1 MRKTLLSSVNAM
13 FFLLLFSSTWYIILP
28 RTTKKHIEENMSHPE
43 WALKHKQKNTELRN
57 IRGKYYLYKITHK
70 RIKEKKWPQKIT
82 LGQIG
87 VITEEEGII
96 LTGMKRKGPVP
107 KGKSVYKEG
116 MQPLEFESSF
126 VDDFA
131 QLSDPRSQ
139 RNQLYSVEE
148 ILLVCLCACI
158 CGAEGWQDVEDFAKL
173 KIEYLREY
181 LEYTN
186 GTPSDDTYRRFFR
199 NIDPDEFEKLFR
211 KWVEGIA
218 KKADAKVIAIDGKS
232 LRRSYDGETKMLHV
246 ISAFATETR
255 IVLGQERVSQKSNEI
270 TAIPEMLKWLDVKG
284 HIITI
289 DAMGCQFKI
298 ANQIRKKGGDY
309 IFSLKGNQSNL
320 SDDVTTHFGAKNI
333 ANNITS
339 HVDYD
344 KGHGRE
350 ETRECWVIDDV
361 EWLRKK
367 HPKWSTIKSI
377 IKIYSIRES
386 KKTTKEVRY
395 YISSLDDTP
404 EKILKSI
411 RSHWAIE
418 NSLHW
423 VLDMSFNEDYSRI
436 RKGNAPYAMAIIR
449 HVAINL
455 LQLAKTKRQSIKRLR
470 KMCGWDNNTLDLVI
484 NKNSS

>member
-1 MRKTLLSSVNAM
+1 
-13 FFLLLFSSTWYIILP
+13 
-28 RTTKKHIEENMSHPE
+28 MSHPE
-43 WALKHKQKNTELRN
+43 WALKHKKKNTEPRN
-57 IRGKYYLYKITHK
+57 IRGNYYLYEITSK
-70 RIKEKKWPQKIT
+70 RIQEKKWPQKIT

-87 VITEEEGII
+87 VITEKEGLI

-107 KGKSVYKEG
+107 KGKSVYKEE
-116 MQPLEFESSF
+116 MQPLELESSF

-131 QLSDPRSQ
+131 KLSDPRSQ

-148 ILLVCLCACI
+148 ILFLSLCACI
-158 CGAEGWQDVEDFAKL
+158 CGAEGWQDVEDFGKL

-181 LEYTN
+181 LDFAN
-186 GTPSDDTYRRFFR
+186 GTPSDDTCRRFYR

-211 KWVEGIA
+211 KWVERIA
-218 KKADAKVIAIDGKS
+218 KKADIKVIAIDGKS
-232 LRRSYDGETKMLHV
+232 LRRSFDEDTKMLHV
-246 ISAFATETR
+246 ISAFATEAR
-255 IVLGQERVSQKSNEI
+255 IVLGQERVSKKSNEI

-298 ANQIRKKGGDY
+298 ANQIIKKGGDY
-309 IFSLKGNQSNL
+309 IFSLKGNQSSL
-320 SDDVTTHFGAKNI
+320 SEDVTTHFDAENS
-333 ANNITS
+333 ANNISS
-339 HVDYD
+339 HVDCD
-344 KGHGRE
+344 KGHGRV
-350 ETRECWVIDDV
+350 ETRECWVVDDI
-361 EWLRKK
+361 EWLRKR
-367 HPKWSTIKSI
+367 HPKWTTIRSI
-377 IKIYSIRES
+377 IKIHSIRES
-386 KKTTKEVRY
+386 KKISKEVRY
-395 YISSLDDTP
+395 YVSSLEDTP

-449 HVAINL
+449 HVALNL

-470 KMCGWDNNTLDLVI
+470 KMCGWGDNTLDLVI